1 MSHVEHHEFNL
12 SHYLHSSKI
21 KTERSFEFKDRDI
34 GLLPFLADKSIDL
47 KDSGIDKEKSENAYL
62 VLRIS
67 KTKKAFYP
75 VYSKM
80 VRGLKKKVMGR
91 KLGEWKTK
99 PPSNHMPQ
107 GFLNTRGAREALYR
121 FVEDQKLLSG
131 DSERFNQ
138 LSIRDY
144 VEGGYYT
151 ADRKVKPLKNGKF
164 SVPHADTIKTIL
176 KRFPDIIDR
185 KIGDVS
191 EKWILEIKTEWENK
205 KLTTGTMRGYYS
217 TLNSLFNI
225 CVKKGYIL
233 NNPIDNHYY
242 LFPHNDVNP
251 QKNTYDWDYF
261 EIVDFIF
268 SAAFDDYFPQPRAAN
283 QAGKI
288 IIATAIVAGV
298 RPIEARR
305 NFTENFDVE
314 NQTLFIP
321 KSMESKTKTGRS
333 MAIPHQPFWDAVS
346 AYKSK
351 LATNATFMF
360 PSNNSKTGYVSES
373 TYRYHWEAVRIKFNL
388 SGSDLLYHNRHT
400 FSTNLRQ
407 TPGGEGLHAS
417 MIGDNERTANKFY
430 GGNTNM
436 HAEKVAAS
444 MYENSRK
451 TVKATSDDN
460 VDADLTVANESVTRD
475 DVVDATSLGMP
486 DTVKTLFE
494 TYKNGKSLPGIGKMY
509 KQQWDKFVSIVR
521 QMSEN
526 NMIDDAEVWLM
537 LQD

>member
-1 MSHVEHHEFNL
+1 
-12 SHYLHSSKI
+12 
-21 KTERSFEFKDRDI
+21 
-34 GLLPFLADKSIDL
+34 
-47 KDSGIDKEKSENAYL
+47 
-62 VLRIS
+62 
-67 KTKKAFYP
+67 
-75 VYSKM
+75 M
-80 VRGLKKKVMGR
+80 VRGLKKKVMGP

-99 PPSNHMPQ
+99 PPSNYMPKD
-107 GFLNTRGAREALYR
+107 FLNTRSAREALYR

-131 DSERFNQ
+131 DSEKFNQ
-138 LSIRDY
+138 LSIRSY
-144 VEGGYYT
+144 VEGGYYVE
-151 ADRKVKPLKNGKF
+151 DRKIKPLKNGKF
-164 SVPHADTIKTIL
+164 SVPEEGTIKTIL
-176 KRFPDIIDR
+176 NRFPAVIDR

-191 EKWILEIKTEWENK
+191 EEWIFEIKADWEK
-205 KLTTGTMRGYYS
+205 QGLTTGTMRGYYS

-233 NNPIDNHYY
+233 HNPLDIYYY

-305 NFTENFDVE
+305 DFVENFDVE
-314 NQTLFIP
+314 NQTLYIP
-321 KSMESKTKTGRS
+321 KAMQKKTKIGRKI
-333 MAIPHQPFWDAVS
+333 AIPHDQFWDAIS
-346 AYKSK
+346 AYKST

-373 TYRYHWEAVRIKFNL
+373 AYRYHWEAVRLKFNL

-451 TVKATSDDN
+451 TVKAIPDDN
-460 VDADLTVANESVTRD
+460 VDAVLTVANESATRD
-475 DVVDATSLGMP
+475 DVVDAT
-486 DTVKTLFE
+486 
-494 TYKNGKSLPGIGKMY
+494 
-509 KQQWDKFVSIVR
+509 
-521 QMSEN
+521 
-526 NMIDDAEVWLM
+526 
-537 LQD
+537 

>member
-1 MSHVEHHEFNL
+1 
-12 SHYLHSSKI
+12 
-21 KTERSFEFKDRDI
+21 
-34 GLLPFLADKSIDL
+34 
-47 KDSGIDKEKSENAYL
+47 
-62 VLRIS
+62 
-67 KTKKAFYP
+67 
-75 VYSKM
+75 
-80 VRGLKKKVMGR
+80 MGR

-99 PPSNHMPQ
+99 PSSNHMPQ

-121 FVEDQKLLSG
+121 FVEEQKLLSG
-131 DSERFNQ
+131 DSEKFNQ
-138 LSIRDY
+138 LSIRNY

-151 ADRKVKPLKNGKF
+151 TDRKVKPLKNGKF
-164 SVPHADTIKTIL
+164 SVPYAGTLKTIL
-176 KRFPDIIDR
+176 KRFPGVIDR

-191 EKWILEIKTEWENK
+191 EEWIFDIKAGWEK
-205 KLTTGTMRGYYS
+205 QGLTTGTMRGYYS

-225 CVKKGYIL
+225 CVTKGYIL

-242 LFPHNDVNP
+242 LFPQNEVNP

-288 IIATAIVAGV
+288 IIITAIVAGI

-305 NFTENFDVE
+305 NFVENFDVE
-314 NQTLFIP
+314 NQTLYIP
-321 KSMESKTKTGRS
+321 KAMQSKTKTGRAMS
-333 MAIPHQPFWDAVS
+333 IPHQPFWDAVL
-346 AYKSK
+346 AYKST

-360 PSNNSKTGYVSES
+360 PSNNSKSGYVSES
-373 TYRYHWEAVRIKFNL
+373 KYRYHWEAVRRKFDL
-388 SGSDLLYHNRHT
+388 TEDDLLYHNRHT

-417 MIGDNERTANKFY
+417 MIGDTDRTTNRFY
-430 GGNTNM
+430 VGNTNR
-436 HAEKVAAS
+436 HAENVVAS
-444 MYENSRK
+444 MYENSRGSAK
-451 TVKATSDDN
+451 PMPDENT
-460 VDADLTVANESVTRD
+460 DADLLGVNESNTRN
-475 DVVDATSLGMP
+475 DVVDATSVGMP
-486 DTVKTLFE
+486 EVIKNLFE
-494 TYKNGKSLPGIGKMY
+494 TYRNGKSFPEEGKMY
-509 KQQWDKFVSIVR
+509 QQQWDKFVSIVR